1 MTRKNDFLVA
11 IIQDFSKK
19 RNGIVLQPSQ
29 KVRKYSD
36 IDTIL
41 SAVSAQEYCSLFE
54 EHNIDL
60 AEFLVLN
67 EVDLVE
73 IGVDKVGVR
82 KRLLT
87 VIADMNKREWEKSS
101 LPKINPRHKQRGIYI
116 SLPDAI
122 LIIGSI
128 K

>member
-1 MTRKNDFLVA
+1 MEESIFHFPKNA
-11 IIQDFSKK
+11 SKFE
-19 RNGIVLQPSQ
+19 RIFWW
-29 KVRKYSD
+29 
-36 IDTIL
+36 
-41 SAVSAQEYCSLFE
+41 VS

-67 EVDLVE
+67 EEDLVE
-73 IGVDKVGVR
+73 IGIDKVGVR

-101 LPKINPRHKQRGIYI
+101 LPKINPRHKQSGIYI